1 MKKNWTILICFLL
14 FSFGSRAENS
24 VVSTTFDDR
33 PICEQQK
40 GVWREYGNGCVDECE
55 SKFDQFTIC
64 TSAITYGCDCGKG
77 RCWNEKSCV
86 PVAVYKK
93 TFDKKFEEEQKLLQE
108 AKKKRQGEYQENTT
122 TIVNDLIAKKQNTPA
137 SPDVAGSIKNNYD
150 QFYQKNIDPAITGIT
165 NVTDN
170 TISQVNK
177 NLEKSG
183 QNQLPQISIAPTP
196 EAVPVA
202 PPIVIDNNDKA
213 QIPAMFLEQEKA
225 KQLLQQQT
233 SNNQQAPATNNA
245 SQLPIIPLP

>member
-1 MKKNWTILICFLL
+1 MKEDSI
-14 FSFGSRAENS
+14 
-24 VVSTTFDDR
+24 
-33 PICEQQK
+33 
-40 GVWREYGNGCVDECE
+40 
-55 SKFDQFTIC
+55 
-64 TSAITYGCDCGKG
+64 
-77 RCWNEKSCV
+77 
-86 PVAVYKK
+86 
-93 TFDKKFEEEQKLLQE
+93 FDKKFEEEQKLLQE